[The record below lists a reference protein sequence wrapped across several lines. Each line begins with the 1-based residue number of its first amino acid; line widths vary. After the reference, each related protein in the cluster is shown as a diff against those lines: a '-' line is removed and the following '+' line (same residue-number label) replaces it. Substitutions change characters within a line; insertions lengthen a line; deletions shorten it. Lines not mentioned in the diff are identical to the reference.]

1 MMYQPNHLEALAASR
16 VAELRRETAAFRA
29 AGPARRRLSVDD
41 ARRNAGWVLISVGL
55 RLALPRR
62 ERGTL
67 TTSS

>member
-16 VAELRRETAAFRA
+16 VAELRRETAAFRSVC
-29 AGPARRRLSVDD
+29 PARRRVDD
-41 ARRNAGWVLISVGL
+41 ARRNAGWMLISVGL